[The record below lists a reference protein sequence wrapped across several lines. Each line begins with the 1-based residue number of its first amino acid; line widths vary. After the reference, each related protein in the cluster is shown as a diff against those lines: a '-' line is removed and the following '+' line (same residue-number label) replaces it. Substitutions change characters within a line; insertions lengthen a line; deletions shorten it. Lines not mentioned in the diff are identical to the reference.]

1 MKKKAYDFAGWV
13 TKNDVLCTDGVTIKH
28 DAFKADDGKKVPLVW
43 NHDYNSPNNILGHV
57 ELQNHQNGVY
67 GYGFFNQTE
76 EAKNAREL
84 LKHGDIVSMS
94 IGARK
99 IKRNGTNVVHGV
111 IYEVSLV
118 PAGANPGATIETV
131 MVHSDDGDSE
141 SGIFYPST
149 LIHSADDIIHS
160 EENNNEEEEKGMSKT
175 IGDVIETLNEEQME
189 AVYALIGSVVES
201 YEDEDEEGGETVK
214 QNVFNKTE
222 TDNTNDVLKHGL
234 EDALTYAIK
243 NKTTLKQSLLESEDE
258 SLHHGINSI
267 EMLFPE
273 AAASTNGN
281 EPILYKD
288 PNTSYSKILG
298 KTSKSPFSKIRTL
311 VADLTEDEARA
322 KGYIKGNMKKEEF
335 FSLIKRTTVP
345 TTVYKKQKIDR
356 DDVVDITDF
365 NVVAFMGREM
375 RVMLEEEVA
384 RALLVGDGRDVS
396 DDDKI
401 DEKCIRPVI
410 TDHEFF
416 TIQKR
421 YTDAADFTEKHIKAM
436 ADYRGSGTPD
446 MYIDPVLLAD
456 IKLLKGTDGRY
467 LFGDIPSDAAVAAR
481 FGVREIIP
489 TSFMSGKGAVVVNL
503 ADYRIGAAKG
513 GQVTNFDN
521 FDIDFNQYKYLI
533 ETRLCGAL
541 TMPKSAIYYNT
552 SVVTGANNTT
562 GGVVYG
568 ERQADKE

>member
-160 EENNNEEEEKGMSKT
+160 EENNNKEEEKGMSKT
-175 IGDVIETLNEEQME
+175 IGEVIDSLNEEQME

-201 YEDEDEEGGETVK
+201 YEEEDEGDETVK

-222 TDNTNDVLKHGL
+222 VDNTNDVLKHGL

-416 TIQKR
+416 TIQKQ

-436 ADYRGSGTPD
+436 AEYRGSGTPD

-513 GQVTNFDN
+513 GQVTNFDD

-552 SVVTGANNTT
+552 SVVTGANNTK